1 MKHTVAINT
10 VTAVEL
16 PVSALQS
23 IGFRNESSTQPVWV
37 YPGDV
42 PSPLW
47 NVPNQSYS
55 GTAAEQR
62 AQFVRWNGYKIAP
75 GETISF
81 ASNGR
86 ASVPVRWSAT
96 CETAAV
102 ELHSLPEV

>member
-10 VTAVEL
+10 VTVVEL
-16 PVSALQS
+16 PVGALQS
-23 IGFRNESSTQPVWV
+23 IGFRNESATQAVWV

-42 PSPLW
+42 PSSLW
-47 NVPNQSYS
+47 NIPAQGYT
-55 GTAAEQR
+55 GTTNEQR

-75 GETISF
+75 GEQISF